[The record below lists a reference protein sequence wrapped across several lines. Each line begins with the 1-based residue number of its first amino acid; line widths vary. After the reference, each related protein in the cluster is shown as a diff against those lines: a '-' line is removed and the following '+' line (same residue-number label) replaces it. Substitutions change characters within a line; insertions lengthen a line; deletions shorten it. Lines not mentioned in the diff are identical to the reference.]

1 MKHISR
7 TMIVVS
13 ILVMAALQ
21 LSACSDTSPEAAADD
36 APATIEPIKGT
47 DLSSVKLSQQAAKR
61 LGIETAAV
69 SSRGPNGVIPYDS
82 VLYDAGGATFT
93 YTSPE
98 RLVFVRAPITVAR
111 IDGDKAILSA
121 GPKAGT
127 EVVTVGLQELYGTE
141 YEVEE
146 D

>member
-1 MKHISR
+1 
-7 TMIVVS
+7 
-13 ILVMAALQ
+13 
-21 LSACSDTSPEAAADD
+21 
-36 APATIEPIKGT
+36 
-47 DLSSVKLSQQAAKR
+47 VKLSEKAAKR

-69 SSRGPNGVIPYDS
+69 RSRGSSEVIPYDA

-98 RLVFVRAPITVAR
+98 RLVFVRAPIKVTR

-127 EVVTVGLQELYGTE
+127 EVVTVGLQELYGSE